1 MVRAILFDLDDT
13 LFDHAGCA
21 RDALAAV
28 QACHPALGALS
39 FETLES
45 THSTFLE
52 QLHADVMLGRVPI
65 EVARRER
72 FRRLLAACGA
82 DAPDEFVG
90 YLAAT
95 YRDVYREARRAVA
108 GAAELLSAIREHG
121 ARVGIVSNNLLDE
134 QREKLRTCGLES
146 FVDALV
152 VSEEVGVSKPDAE
165 IFRVALD
172 RLACVPEQAVMIGDS
187 WHADIVGARAA
198 GIRAVWFNPVRATPP
213 DTVGAIPQLHALEPV
228 SEAMRIIFDAHRH

>member
-1 MVRAILFDLDDT
+1 MVRAVLFDLDDT

-21 RDALAAV
+21 RDALTAV
-28 QACHPALGALS
+28 QACHPALSALS
-39 FETLES
+39 LEALES
-45 THSTFLE
+45 QHAALLE

-82 DAPDEFVG
+82 DAPDDLARD
-90 YLAAT
+90 LAAT
-95 YRDVYREARRAVA
+95 YRDAYREARRAVA
-108 GAAELLSAIREHG
+108 GAAALLSALRDHG
-121 ARVGIVSNNLLDE
+121 ARLGIVSNNLLDE
-134 QREKLRTCGLES
+134 QREKLRTCALES

-172 RLACVPEQAVMIGDS
+172 RLECVPAHAVMIGDS
-187 WHADIVGARAA
+187 WDADIVGARAA
-198 GIRAVWFNPVRATPP
+198 GIRAVWFNPVGATPP
-213 DTVGAIPQLHALEPV
+213 DTVADIPQLRSLEPV
-228 SEAMRIIFDAHRH
+228 SRAMRIIFDAHRH